1 MTAPGAPSH
10 SAGPAPSFQLIDPGT
25 ADEATLDTIWNILT
39 VVDREFV
46 PPLSARSGTLERRL
60 TQESIWGGPVSYF
73 DQLTHQHVVL
83 ARVGAEPAAIMSFIR
98 GYHDDALADWSPSTY
113 VSTTA
118 VLPRFRRRGLGA
130 ALNEYVE
137 HQPETI
143 AGRYVSR
150 RTWSTN
156 TGNLAL
162 LAAAGY
168 TEAVRIP
175 DDRGPGVDTVYFVKD
190 LRAS

>member
-1 MTAPGAPSH
+1 MTEPTAP
-10 SAGPAPSFQLIDPGT
+10 AGDDGPTPSFQLIAPGT
-25 ADEATLDTIWNILT
+25 ADDATLDTIWNILV

-46 PPLSARSGTLERRL
+46 PPLSARSGTLERCL
-60 TQESIWGGPVSYF
+60 TQETIWGGPVSYF

-83 ARVGAEPAAIMSFIR
+83 ARVGNEPAAVMSFIR
-98 GYHDDALADWSPSTY
+98 GYRDGALADWSPSTY

-137 HQPETI
+137 HRPETI
-143 AGRYVSR
+143 ADRYVSR

-168 TEAVRIP
+168 SEVLRLP

-190 LRAS
+190 LQAT